1 MPRPSRQTDLKLIR
15 AARELLP
22 QCGASGLNLRA
33 VARRAGVNLGM
44 FHYHFGSKEAF
55 IRRVLTD
62 SYEEFFTTLTEQC
75 VGCHADDPLK
85 ALEEAALCM
94 GRFARDNRA
103 LLHALARDV
112 LSGDRATVAFVRRNF
127 TGHIGVML
135 KLLAETMGQGRIAR
149 MPLPTAMSFLA
160 GAVAAPSLIS
170 EIAVRSAGGRKNR
183 ALLDGFFQDVVSDE
197 AIRARVRLAI
207 KALEAPRAAKGRR

>member
-1 MPRPSRQTDLKLIR
+1 MPRPSRRTDLKLIQ

-22 QCGASGLNLRA
+22 QSGASGLNLRA

-62 SYEEFFTTLTEQC
+62 SYEEFFTTLTGQC
-75 VGCHADDPLK
+75 VACHADDPLK
-85 ALEEAALCM
+85 ALEAAALCM

-103 LLHALARDV
+103 LLHALSRDV
-112 LSGDRATVAFVRRNF
+112 LSNDRATVAFVRRNF
-127 TGHIGVML
+127 TAHIGV
-135 KLLAETMGQGRIAR
+135 LLELLSEAMARGRIAK

-170 EIAVRSAGGRKNR
+170 EMAVRSAGNGRSR
-183 ALLDGFFQDVVSDE
+183 ALLDGFFKDVVSE
-197 AIRARVRLAI
+197 EAIEMRVHLAIRA
-207 KALEAPRAAKGRR
+207 LEMPRRAKGSR